1 MERKAFPV
9 LYVANVRRSVEFFGL
24 LGYES
29 RYQFPLEGDPHY
41 IGLERGDS
49 SLGLSDASWPEA
61 QLGITVGAAPRF
73 ELFVYVDD
81 VDAEVES
88 FRAAGHTVLQGGD
101 TRIPESPWCVRNRK
115 LGFRRTMCRSLA
127 PEQDQPPA

>member
-9 LYVANVRRSVEFFGL
+9 LYVTDVRRSLEFYAL

-41 IGLERGDS
+41 VGLERGES
-49 SLGLSDASWPEA
+49 SLGIADSNWPEA
-61 QLGITVGAAPRF
+61 QLGITVGTAPRF

-81 VDAEVES
+81 VEATVES
-88 FRAAGHTVLQGGD
+88 FRTAGYPVLQEPA
-101 TRIPESPWCVRNRK
+101 TMPWGERQAYVSDPDNNPVA
-115 LGFRRTMCRSLA
+115 LA
-127 PEQDQPPA
+127 TPI

>member
-1 MERKAFPV
+1 VVHRKAFPV
-9 LYVANVRRSVEFFGL
+9 VYVTNMRRSVEFYTL

-29 RYQFPLEGDPHY
+29 TYQFPLEGDPHY
-41 IGLERGDS
+41 VGLERGES
-49 SLGLSDASWPEA
+49 SLGLSDTSWPEA

-88 FRAAGHTVLQGGD
+88 FRAAGYRVLQEPATMPWGERQAYISD
-101 TRIPESPWCVRNRK
+101 PEGNPVA
-115 LGFRRTMCRSLA
+115 LA
-127 PEQDQPPA
+127 TPI

>member
-29 RYQFPLEGDPHY
+29 RYQFPLDGDPHY
-41 IGLERGDS
+41 VGLERGES
-49 SLGLSDASWPEA
+49 SLGIADFSWPEA
-61 QLGITVGAAPRF
+61 QLGITVGTAPRF

-81 VDAEVES
+81 VEAQVEI
-88 FRAAGHTVLQGGD
+88 FRTAGYAVLQEPA
-101 TRIPESPWCVRNRK
+101 TMPWGERQAYVSDPDNNPIA
-115 LGFRRTMCRSLA
+115 LA
-127 PEQDQPPA
+127 TPI

>member
-9 LYVANVRRSVEFFGL
+9 LYVTNVSRSLEFYAL

-41 IGLERGDS
+41 VGLERGDS
-49 SLGLSDASWPEA
+49 SLGIADSNWPEA
-61 QLGITVGAAPRF
+61 QLGITVGTAPRF

-81 VDAEVES
+81 VQATVES
-88 FRAAGHTVLQGGD
+88 FRTAGYRILQEPA
-101 TRIPESPWCVRNRK
+101 TMPWGERQAYVSDPDNNPVA
-115 LGFRRTMCRSLA
+115 LA
-127 PEQDQPPA
+127 TPI

>member
-9 LYVANVRRSVEFFGL
+9 LYVASVRRSVEFFGL

-41 IGLERGDS
+41 VGLERGES
-49 SLGLSDASWPEA
+49 SLGIADSSWPEA
-61 QLGITVGAAPRF
+61 QLGITVGTAPRF

-81 VDAEVES
+81 VEAQVET
-88 FRAAGHTVLQGGD
+88 FRTAGYAVLQEPA
-101 TRIPESPWCVRNRK
+101 TMPWGERQAYVSDPDNNPIA
-115 LGFRRTMCRSLA
+115 LA
-127 PEQDQPPA
+127 TPI